1 MGNIRVVRKTQLSE
15 AIQINTPE
23 EEAVVR
29 EWLSAMGVVD
39 ADLKPLQEKNFW
51 FLRDEGSEIVY
62 VSPEED
68 FKQTFETVDVEEFGP
83 GEKLAVTTVTHDPRF
98 TFGG

>member
-1 MGNIRVVRKTQLSE
+1 MGNIRVVTKTQLSE

-29 EWLSAMGVVD
+29 EWLSGMGVVD
-39 ADLKPLQEKNFW
+39 PDLKPLQEKNFW

-62 VSPEED
+62 LSSAED
-68 FKQTFETVDVEEFGP
+68 FEKNFKTEDIEEFGP
-83 GEKLAVTTVTHDPRF
+83 GEKLAIKTVTHNPDF
-98 TFGG
+98 TFEG